1 MKQQKR
7 KALRYLILWLL
18 SMFMLFFSLNYHYTK
33 QKNQLEIEI
42 RDRQTQIESINEQK
56 RKVQDD
62 LKNQKITNE
71 DAKKKIESLEQ
82 KTKELETQLHAKRQ
96 REEQLRI
103 AQLQKSAMAAQVPKQ
118 IVKPQAAQ
126 PVVAQ
131 PVSGTCSDWMNQAGI
146 TDHANAAFIFN
157 KESGCRPNA
166 VNPSSGAHGVCQSLP
181 GSKMASAGADWAT
194 NPITQ
199 MRWCQSYAI
208 SRYGSWANAVAFWRA
223 NRWW

>member
-7 KALRYLILWLL
+7 KALKYLILWLL
-18 SMFMLFFSLNYHYTK
+18 SIFMLFFSLNYHYTK
-33 QKNQLEIEI
+33 QTNQLEIEI
-42 RDRQTQIESINEQK
+42 RDRQTQIQKIEEQK
-56 RKVQDD
+56 QKVQDD

-71 DAKKKIESLEQ
+71 DAKKTIESLEQ
-82 KTKELETQLHAKRQ
+82 KTKELEAQLQAKRQ

-118 IVKPQAAQ
+118 RAAQ
-126 PVVAQ
+126 SSAPVVAQ
-131 PVSGTCSDWMNQAGI
+131 SVSGTCADWMNQAGI

-181 GSKMASAGADWAT
+181 GNKMASAGADWAT
-194 NPITQ
+194 NPVTQ